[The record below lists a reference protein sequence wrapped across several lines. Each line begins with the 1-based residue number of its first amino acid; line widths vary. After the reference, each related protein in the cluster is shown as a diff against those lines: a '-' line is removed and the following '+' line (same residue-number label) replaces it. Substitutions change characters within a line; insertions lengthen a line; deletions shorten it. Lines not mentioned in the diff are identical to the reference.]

1 MKKKLDELEDT
12 AAPPSPYSPEQ
23 ALTMQRY
30 GSHAGGKALPLDR
43 PAQTVQGT
51 DVRGFVPQPSSDIIY
66 AEPRDS
72 VPTPAAMDHSKQINW
87 QRGQI
92 GEAGAAV
99 PTAAQADTSLPPGSR
114 YKRVANS
121 YENAAPGLGATSMI
135 ATRGGEI
142 VDLSGKSDIGTPGKS
157 SAQPTGAVPGFTN
170 QDLVDLYG
178 GPAKSAM
185 TDEQWKA
192 QIDQNSAMP
201 AGWTW
206 DQATGKPV
214 PMNPSVKNTWQQ
226 QTLGGPQNLFTRE
239 GTDAELSFNT
249 PGHTSMPAID
259 LSGPGAMVQSALPY
273 AVQNAADRRKA
284 YQIQQQHQLFKDKY
298 GIDLKRI
305 ELGIQAQ
312 TAASNAAKNQAEIGK
327 MHAETSA
334 LPAKG
339 NALGGKLSI
348 EQTKQLA
355 EMYQMNP
362 EAFDAIAGIHD
373 QPEETRA
380 QLRPQKLRE
389 MLGYGGVKEAGAAP
403 TAPASGG
410 TPGAKKPTYA
420 EFVSAVR
427 AKGSRMPDDQ
437 LQAYYSQNYGG

>member
-1 MKKKLDELEDT
+1 MKKNLVDLEDT

-30 GSHAGGKALPLDR
+30 GSHAGGRALPLER
-43 PAQTVQGT
+43 PAKTVQGT
-51 DVRGFVPQPSSDIIY
+51 DVRGFVPRPSTDTIY
-66 AEPRDS
+66 PEPRAA
-72 VPTPAAMDHSKQINW
+72 VPTPAAIDHSGQINW
-87 QRGQI
+87 QPGKI
-92 GEAGAAV
+92 GEAVAAESAM
-99 PTAAQADTSLPPGSR
+99 PASAQPGPR
-114 YKRVANS
+114 YKRVANL
-121 YENAAPGLGATSMI
+121 YENNAPGLGATSMI

-157 SAQPTGAVPGFTN
+157 AAQPTGAVPGFTN

-185 TDEQWKA
+185 TDEQWKTQTA
-192 QIDQNSAMP
+192 QNSAMP
-201 AGWTW
+201 EGWTW

-226 QTLGGPQNLFTRE
+226 QTPGGPQKLFTRE
-239 GTDAELSFNT
+239 GTDAELSFNA
-249 PGHTSMPAID
+249 PGRTSMPAID
-259 LSGPGAMVQSALPY
+259 LSGSGAMVQSALPY
-273 AVQNAADRRKA
+273 AAQNASDRRRSL
-284 YQIQQQHQLFKDKY
+284 QLQQQHQLFKDKY

-327 MHAETSA
+327 LTAETSA
-334 LPAKG
+334 IPAKG

-362 EAFDAIAGIHD
+362 EAFDAISGIHD
-373 QPEETRA
+373 QPEELRA

-389 MLGYGGVKEAGAAP
+389 MLGYGGVKEAGAAT
-403 TAPASGG
+403 TAPAATG